1 VVYNESMAQRR
12 SLFRYYADQKWA
24 DAFLDGRFRFWSL
37 AYFRDLEEKGV
48 RGDENEGT
56 TLFRPEGGLQITN
69 RTQGTTFTMPTHAMT
84 SAARQ
89 DEILVF
95 CASRSFSASLWEE
108 FGASVCV
115 EITDIPAFCARVR
128 AGLPREARSPGRP
141 GRERLGQRVEYYRVS
156 DAPDTR
162 WALPG
167 RIASS
172 KLADYSR
179 QDEFRLV
186 FSVTGALAFQNVSM
200 KLVPEGAEADTPITG
215 HGFHDVDVGSLLDI
229 CVVHKTKPSI

>member
-1 VVYNESMAQRR
+1 M
-12 SLFRYYADQKWA
+12 
-24 DAFLDGRFRFWSL
+24 
-37 AYFRDLEEKGV
+37 
-48 RGDENEGT
+48 
-56 TLFRPEGGLQITN
+56 QITN
-69 RTQGTTFTMPTHAMT
+69 QTQGTTFSDAANHTMIVRR
-84 SAARQ
+84 AAR
-89 DEILVF
+89 DPEYSVF

-108 FGASVCV
+108 FSASVCI
-115 EITDIPAFCARVR
+115 EITDIPAFCARVG
-128 AGLPREARSPGRP
+128 AGLPREAMFPGRP

-172 KLADYSR
+172 KLADYLR

-200 KLVPEGAEADTPITG
+200 KLVPEGAEADTRR
-215 HGFHDVDVGSLLDI
+215 
-229 CVVHKTKPSI
+229 

>member
-1 VVYNESMAQRR
+1 MAHRR

-24 DAFLDGRFRFWSL
+24 DAFLGGQFRFWSL
-37 AYFRDLEEKGV
+37 AYFRDLEDKGV

-56 TLFRPEGGLQITN
+56 SLFRPEAGLQITN
-69 RTQGTTFTMPTHAMT
+69 HTQGTKFTMPNHTMT

-95 CASRSFSASLWEE
+95 CASRSFSASLWDE
-108 FGASVCV
+108 FSARVCF

-128 AGLPREARSPGRP
+128 ARLPREARFPGRP

-156 DAPDTR
+156 DAPGTR
-162 WALPG
+162 WALPD

-172 KLADYSR
+172 KLADYSP

-186 FSVTGALAFQNVSM
+186 FSVTGALAFQNLSM
-200 KLVPEGAEADTPITG
+200 TLVPEGAKADPRIAE
-215 HGFHDVDVGSLLDI
+215 HKFHDVSVGSLRDI
-229 CVVHKTKPSI
+229 CLVHETKPAT